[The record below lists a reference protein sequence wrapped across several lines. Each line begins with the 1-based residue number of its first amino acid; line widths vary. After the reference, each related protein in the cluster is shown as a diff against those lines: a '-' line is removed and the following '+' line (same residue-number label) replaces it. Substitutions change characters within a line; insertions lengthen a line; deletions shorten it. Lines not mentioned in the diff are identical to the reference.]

1 MWVTCY
7 NAPDLALVRA
17 RGIPSMRKKS
27 APQTEATWLLLCLL
41 KVLTS
46 LKSAS
51 LLEGQGRHRS
61 QPWFTPLDVF
71 ANYVPMW
78 IHAHVWFL
86 ILTVQ
91 FYNKLPFPLFQCRIL
106 WSGFWIF
113 HPRIYVQFEND
124 DNLSIK
130 TLNNILCFHK

>member
-1 MWVTCY
+1 MWLTCY
-7 NAPDLALVRA
+7 NAPDLAFVRA

-27 APQTEATWLLLCLL
+27 VPQTEATWLLLCLL

-46 LKSAS
+46 LKRVS
-51 LLEGQGRHRS
+51 LLEGQGRRRS

-86 ILTVQ
+86 ILTLQ
-91 FYNKLPFPLFQCRIL
+91 FTTSCPFLSFSVGSYDQDFEFSILEFMFSLKMRITCPLR
-106 WSGFWIF
+106 
-113 HPRIYVQFEND
+113 H
-124 DNLSIK
+124 
-130 TLNNILCFHK
+130 